1 MQKDTN
7 QQETARAVLAEH
19 RDRLECAL
27 IECTWL
33 EQSHN
38 AEIAIAGEWG
48 PYVTLAALRT
58 KLRHALAD
66 CDQLA
71 ALLQDDDER
80 DASTTTAHDLSGRR
94 DTVRA
99 TFGDCTVELK
109 APGMA
114 RPLASWIEWLDG
126 ARRAAASFINP
137 LGD

>member
-1 MQKDTN
+1 MQKDMN
-7 QQETARAVLAEH
+7 QQNTARAVLAEH

-27 IECTWL
+27 IECTLL
-33 EQSHN
+33 ERAHN
-38 AEIAIAGEWG
+38 EEIAIAGERG

-71 ALLQDDDER
+71 ALLQDDER

-99 TFGDCTVELK
+99 TFGDCTVEIK